1 MQNRYAGKC
10 DVCAAYVAEQAGET
24 RKIEGRWRVF
34 CAAHSA
40 RHPAPAR
47 PAAPPAL
54 PVPQGISLFAHQREG
69 IEWLRAR
76 GAAGKGAL
84 LADDMGLGKTAQ
96 TLLSLPAR
104 APVLVV
110 CPAVAKTVWVRETA
124 KFAPSYRAATING
137 RGNFRWPEAGEVL
150 AVNFDIL
157 PRPVK
162 AGGFAALPAELLA
175 GMPEGL
181 CVVIDEAH
189 KCKNAKAQR
198 TQALRAITYAARKER
213 NGRVV
218 LLTGT
223 PLLNKPQEVWSILVA
238 GGMQY
243 EAFGPLTSF
252 GGDVY
257 RAAMRAAGGNEGT
270 YGWQFDP
277 RMASPAF
284 AESLAKVMLRRRK
297 ADVLDLPPVREEDVL
312 VEIDLTA
319 TDRRALDGLSAK
331 DVGML
336 RRGTPEFEG
345 MSRAREILARAK
357 IPALLDLVEDCEEQ
371 EEPVLVFSA
380 HRAPVDAC
388 AAREGWASIT
398 GDTSA
403 DERGRIEQAFQRG
416 ELRGVAATIA
426 AAGVALTLTRASRV
440 IFADLDWTPANN
452 DQARDRA
459 NRIGQTQ
466 SVLVTTLVADHPLDE
481 RINSLIG
488 FKRSLNEATVEAAAN
503 EERPALAPMEH
514 PVVALPEPAMA
525 HPEPL
530 LDFSDL
536 PF

>member
-1 MQNRYAGKC
+1 MINRYAGKC
-10 DVCAAYVAEQAGET
+10 ADCGTHVPESGGEARKVAG
-24 RKIEGRWRVF
+24 KWRVF
-34 CAAHSA
+34 CATHSGRA
-40 RHPAPAR
+40 AA
-47 PAAPPAL
+47 PAAPVAPL
-54 PVPQGISLFAHQREG
+54 QIPEGITLFAHQREG
-69 IEWLRAR
+69 IEWLRTR
-76 GAAGKGAL
+76 GAEGKGSL

-96 TLLSLPAR
+96 TLLSLPPR

-124 KFAPSYRAATING
+124 KFAPSYRTATVNG

-157 PRPVK
+157 PKPVK
-162 AGGFAALPAELLA
+162 RGRFSALPDDLLRS
-175 GMPEGL
+175 MPEGL

-198 TQALRAITYAARKER
+198 TQALRSITYAARKER

-238 GGMQY
+238 GGMQF

-252 GGDVY
+252 GGDVF
-257 RAAMRAAGGNEGT
+257 RAAMRAAGGFEGRF
-270 YGWQFDP
+270 GWEFNP
-277 RMASPAF
+277 RDVDASF

-297 ADVLDLPPVREEDVL
+297 TDVLDLPPVRDEEVC
-312 VEIDLTA
+312 VEIDLSVTE
-319 TDRRALDGLSAK
+319 RRALDGLSAK
-331 DVGML
+331 DVGTL
-336 RRGTPEFEG
+336 RRGAPEFEG

-357 IPALLDLVEDCEEQ
+357 IPALRELVEDCEEQ

-380 HRAPVDAC
+380 HRAPVEAC
-388 AAREGWASIT
+388 ATREGWASIT

-403 DERGRIEQAFQRG
+403 DERGRIEEAFQRG
-416 ELRGVAATIA
+416 ELRGIAATIA

-466 SVLVTTLVADHPLDE
+466 SVLVTTLVANHPLDE
-481 RINSLIG
+481 RINELIG
-488 FKRSLNEATVEAAAN
+488 FKRTLNAVTVEAAAD
-503 EERPALAPMEH
+503 EERPALTPVEH
-514 PVVALPEPAMA
+514 PVVDLPTPEMD
-525 HPEPL
+525 HPVPVL
-530 LDFSDL
+530 DDFSDL